1 MAVAHHM
8 ERSYVGPA
16 FEQAKVRDAMRVG
29 VITCRPETRLRDVAR
44 MMVGYD
50 VHSVVVEDIEPKR
63 GLWGIVTSLDLAR
76 AAGELDSLTARE
88 VATTNLITIRSNDS
102 LKRAAESMAE
112 HGIAHLIVLQ
122 PDSDDPVG
130 VISARGLAAAVAYGG
145 SWRFS
150 PGS

>member
-1 MAVAHHM
+1 MITAQQV

-16 FEQAKVRDAMRVG
+16 FQQAKVSDAMRVG
-29 VITCRPETRLRDVAR
+29 VITCRPGTKLSDVAR

-50 VHSVVVEDIEPKR
+50 VHSVLVEDAEPKR

-76 AAGELDSLTARE
+76 AAGELDSVTARE
-88 VATTNLITIRSNDS
+88 AATTNLITVRSNEP
-102 LKRAAESMAE
+102 LQRAAEAMAE

-130 VISARGLAAAVAYGG
+130 VISARGVAAAVAYGG

-150 PGS
+150 PDS

>member
-1 MAVAHHM
+1 MAVAHHL

-29 VITCRPETRLRDVAR
+29 VITCRPETKLSEVAR

-50 VHSVVVEDIEPKR
+50 VHSVVVEDADPNR
-63 GLWGIVTSLDLAR
+63 GLLGIVTSLDLAR
-76 AAGELDSLTARE
+76 AAGELDCLTAGE
-88 VATTNLITIRSNDS
+88 VATTNLITVRSNDP
-102 LKRAAESMAE
+102 LQRAAEAMAE

-130 VISARGLAAAVAYGG
+130 VVSARGIAAAVAYGG

-150 PGS
+150 SGP